1 MPAQDVELVEVGPL
15 HLLRCGHH
23 QAVGASKDRPTF
35 FGIKKE
41 PILGDVV
48 DEVFELTPL
57 DYALRYEHEPSW
69 RETSR
74 EVVRLR
80 ESLR

>member
-1 MPAQDVELVEVGPL
+1 VTARV
-15 HLLRCGHH
+15 
-23 QAVGASKDRPTF
+23 QA
-35 FGIKKE
+35 E

-57 DYALRYEHEPSW
+57 DYALRYEHEPTW
-69 RETSR
+69 REASR